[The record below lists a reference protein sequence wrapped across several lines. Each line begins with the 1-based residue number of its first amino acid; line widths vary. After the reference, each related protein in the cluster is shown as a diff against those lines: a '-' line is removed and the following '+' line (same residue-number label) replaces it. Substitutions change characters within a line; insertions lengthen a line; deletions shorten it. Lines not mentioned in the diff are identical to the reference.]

1 MCISGGSGCGGGGGG
16 GITHMSELVCLWYY
30 IWWVKIKMELN

>member
-1 MCISGGSGCGGGGGG
+1 MCISGGSGCGGGRG